1 MAPVY
6 LNFVPF
12 DALLDVGSSISMI
25 DMKVCE
31 KLGLPINP
39 FSCDIPHYVGVEG
52 ALMTKSLICI
62 MGWVEVEVGI
72 LGMGCILARFWVTD
86 CGYDK
91 GAPVVLGSHQIKKV
105 CKGARRDNMDIWPSL
120 WRDIYLWSVPSMWYG
135 GRCFQDKVED
145 LYDSNDYDSDGY
157 CSSQAPEDNVS
168 KQVVKT
174 SSLSSADSWLEL
186 VMEEEDEETILTR
199 VEAKIA
205 ASSSTA
211 LKGIPPRIAEAI
223 ETETCLNSP
232 TVEAPL
238 EEEPSQG
245 INGDDYSVFPDWLAK
260 LGSVVGGFD
269 DLKTCNS
276 TCELGQTIQLPA
288 NSLVSCRVTPT
299 GETTLSFQWNQ

>member
-1 MAPVY
+1 
-6 LNFVPF
+6 
-12 DALLDVGSSISMI
+12 
-25 DMKVCE
+25 
-31 KLGLPINP
+31 
-39 FSCDIPHYVGVEG
+39 
-52 ALMTKSLICI
+52 

-72 LGMGCILARFWVTD
+72 LGMGCILASFWVTD
-86 CGYDK
+86 CKYDK
-91 GAPVVLGSHQIKKV
+91 GVPVVLGSHQIKKV
-105 CKGARRDNMDIWPSL
+105 YKGARRDNMDIWPSL
-120 WRDIYLWSVPSMWYG
+120 WRDIYLWSIPSMWYG
-135 GRCFQDKVED
+135 GRCFQDEVED
-145 LYDSNDYDSDGY
+145 LYDSDDYDSDGY

-232 TVEAPL
+232 TVEALL

-245 INGDDYSVFPDWLAK
+245 VNGDDYSVFPDWFAQ

-269 DLKTCNS
+269 DLKTCNL
-276 TCELGQTIQLPA
+276 TGELDQIIQLPA
-288 NSLVSCRVTPT
+288 NSFVSCRVTPT
-299 GETTLSFQWNQ
+299 GETTLSFQWNK